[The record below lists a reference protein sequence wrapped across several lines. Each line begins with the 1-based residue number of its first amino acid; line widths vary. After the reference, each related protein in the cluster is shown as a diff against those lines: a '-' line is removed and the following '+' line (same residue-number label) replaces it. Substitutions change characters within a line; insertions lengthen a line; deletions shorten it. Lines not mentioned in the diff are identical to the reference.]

1 MQLELPEPDLPERV
15 RLVVLFGGRSAE
27 HEISCISAAHV
38 LAAVDPG
45 RYEVEAVGVTRDG
58 GFVRAQRGDE
68 MTATGPSVDLLALL
82 EEGSIPTV
90 AFPVLHGPNGED
102 GTIQGFFEI
111 AGVPY
116 VGSGVLASSVAM
128 DKAIAKELLSAT
140 GIGQTP
146 WRTFRSAD
154 RPDAGRV
161 GNLLD
166 ELGPVVFVKP
176 ANMGSSVGVSRVEG
190 STDDLEAAIDEAFA
204 YDDVV
209 VVESGVDGRELEC
222 AVLGND
228 EPQASVLGEVLTDAV
243 FYDYSDKYF
252 DGTASTEIPAAMDPE
267 TMERGRE
274 LALRTYRAFRCSG
287 MARVD
292 LFLCDDGT
300 FLVNEVNTIPGFTPI
315 SMYPKLWEAS
325 GIPYDRLI
333 DRLVELALESHD
345 RRASRAV
352 SPS

>member
-1 MQLELPEPDLPERV
+1 MPFDLPEPDLPERV

-38 LAAVDPG
+38 LAAVDPS
-45 RYEVEAVGVTRDG
+45 RYEVEAVGVTREG
-58 GFVRAQRGDE
+58 VFVRGERGDE
-68 MTATGPSVDLLALL
+68 MSATGPPVDLLAHLGA
-82 EEGSIPTV
+82 GSIPTV

-102 GTIQGFFEI
+102 GTIQGFFET

-128 DKAIAKELLSAT
+128 DKAMAKELLSAA
-140 GIGQTP
+140 GIAQTP
-146 WRTFRSAD
+146 WRTLHSGD
-154 RPDAGRV
+154 RPDNGRL
-161 GNLLD
+161 GDLLD

-176 ANMGSSVGVSRVEG
+176 ANMGSSVGVSRVDG
-190 STDDLEAAIDEAFA
+190 SVEALASALEDAFA

-209 VVESGVDGRELEC
+209 VVESGVEGRELEC
-222 AVLGND
+222 AVLGNQH
-228 EPQASVLGEVLTDAV
+228 PRASVLGEVVTDAV

-252 DGTASTEIPAAMDPE
+252 DGTARTEIPAALDPE
-267 TMERGRE
+267 AMERGRA
-274 LALRTYRAFRCSG
+274 LALRTYRAFRCAG

-292 LFLCDDGT
+292 LFMRDDGG

-325 GIPYDRLI
+325 GLPYARLI
-333 DRLVELALESHD
+333 DHLVALALESHE
-345 RRASRAV
+345 RRSSRAV
-352 SPS
+352 SPN